1 MYVLDHGVT
10 VGNLSEKTSLLHEKY
25 TKEARKAE
33 NGQWSTHDNKVCLV
47 FFSRKTLLSIKCY
60 FLIAAVNTAEITLEM
75 QLGKCPAHGWHS
87 VTNA

>member
-33 NGQWSTHDNKVCLV
+33 NG
-47 FFSRKTLLSIKCY
+47 
-60 FLIAAVNTAEITLEM
+60 
-75 QLGKCPAHGWHS
+75 
-87 VTNA
+87 